1 MDTLFYDGQ
10 CPLCMKEIRVLR
22 RIGDDELRLID
33 VHGLQDAAVWP
44 GIPPEHLLQRLHLLD
59 DEGIYR
65 TGLRAT
71 VQTWCHTPFGFLFRL
86 LLLPGIRTLAETAY
100 NRWAE
105 RRYCQR
111 YGCAIIPGSH

>member
-10 CPLCMKEIRVLR
+10 CPLCMKEIRLLR

-33 VHGLQDAAVWP
+33 VHSLEDPAVWP
-44 GIPPEHLLQRLHLLD
+44 GVSREQLLLRLHLLD

-71 VQTWCHTPFGFLFRL
+71 VQTWRHTPFGILLRL
-86 LLLPGIRTLAETAY
+86 LLLPGIRTLAEIAY
-100 NRWAE
+100 GRWAD
-105 RRYCQR
+105 RRYCRR
-111 YGCAIIPGSH
+111 YGCAIVPGSH